1 VLQLLRGLGGVA
13 TSSRII
19 RLARK
24 KYPNLSLSQYVGDR
38 LRKLKEWGFIGYDP
52 VTSKY
57 FVVKEEEQATETI
70 TIHHGP

>member
-13 TSSRII
+13 TSSQII

-24 KYPNLSLSQYVGDR
+24 KYRNLSLSQYVRDR